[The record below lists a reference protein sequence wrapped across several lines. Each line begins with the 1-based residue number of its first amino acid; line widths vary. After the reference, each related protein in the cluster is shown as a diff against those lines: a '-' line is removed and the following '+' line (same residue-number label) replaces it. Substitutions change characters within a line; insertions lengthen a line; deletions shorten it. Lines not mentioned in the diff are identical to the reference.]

1 MPARFVEI
9 TIPVASGAEALGFVQ
24 NLNWDLSGWRSGWP
38 VDPYGNSS
46 FSGNSTAWTGPV
58 SRLASRAA
66 HTLANA
72 SAPTGPARWLLCA
85 ALAVMIARAALLQRA
100 TRQAV
105 AEFGNAHAE

>member
-24 NLNWDLSGWRSGWP
+24 NLNWDLNAWRSGWHI
-38 VDPYGNSS
+38 DGYSNSS

-72 SAPTGPARWLLCA
+72 SAPTGPARWLLIA
-85 ALAVMIARAALLQRA
+85 ALAVMLARAAMLQRA

-105 AEFGNAHAE
+105 AQFGHAHAQ